1 MFIHAS
7 FRDFDMKAPALET
20 SFVIVRQGGYHVQK
34 NTFSIFFDTFITL
47 AIFLLPHERSRP
59 SSAIIVETPEAL

>member
-34 NTFSIFFDTFITL
+34 NTFSIFFDTL